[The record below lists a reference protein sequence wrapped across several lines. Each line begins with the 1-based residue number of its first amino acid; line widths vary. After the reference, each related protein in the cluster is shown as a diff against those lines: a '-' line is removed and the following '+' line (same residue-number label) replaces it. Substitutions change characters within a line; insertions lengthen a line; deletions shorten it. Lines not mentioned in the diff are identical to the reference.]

1 MTSKYAFSDGT
12 MPPIIFDLEAL
23 IDFRFY
29 ALTLAN
35 KVKVTVLYGTAK
47 PLHNALY
54 KES

>member
-35 KVKVTVLYGTAK
+35 EAKVTDFVRNIKTT
-47 PLHNALY
+47 P
-54 KES
+54 